1 MYPAFE
7 PQRYCLYAAVMTMD
21 SEQPTRE
28 AEHECTIM
36 HLYLYIYPCLS
47 NNGSRGI
54 FLAD

>member
-1 MYPAFE
+1 MYSAFE